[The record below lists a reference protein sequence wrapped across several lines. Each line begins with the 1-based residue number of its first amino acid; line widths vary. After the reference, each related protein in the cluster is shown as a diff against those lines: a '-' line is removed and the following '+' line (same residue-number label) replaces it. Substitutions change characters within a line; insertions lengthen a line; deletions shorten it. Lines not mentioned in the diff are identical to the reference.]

1 MSQVGAKP
9 GSEIGTTVESAT
21 STEKYPASSGNDNY
35 PEVAPRMHQPPLQSA
50 YAQHPYPQAPYPPPS
65 QDALTPQTPYQY
77 PTPAK
82 NDIYEPQDQ
91 QKRNPWGMS
100 PLAFGLLVATF
111 TALIVGGAVGGGV
124 AGAMSGKN
132 DSR

>member
-1 MSQVGAKP
+1 
-9 GSEIGTTVESAT
+9 
-21 STEKYPASSGNDNY
+21 
-35 PEVAPRMHQPPLQSA
+35 
-50 YAQHPYPQAPYPPPS
+50 
-65 QDALTPQTPYQY
+65 
-77 PTPAK
+77 
-82 NDIYEPQDQ
+82 
-91 QKRNPWGMS
+91 MS